1 MNELKIPKTDAEI
14 KEILC
19 KQLALLAE
27 RSESCSND
35 EIGGLTESMVRITEH
50 IASVNQFAQ
59 SINRITSRIHKG
71 CD

>member
-27 RSESCSND
+27 RSESCD
-35 EIGGLTESMVRITEH
+35 FEDLAGITREMVRI
-50 IASVNQFAQ
+50 ANLLSDFGY
-59 SINRITSRIHKG
+59 SPY
-71 CD
+71 DD

>member
-27 RSESCSND
+27 RSEYCD
-35 EIGGLTESMVRITEH
+35 IEEIVRITNAMCN
-50 IASVNQFAQ
+50 ILDTLQ
-59 SINRITSRIHKG
+59 RTY
-71 CD
+71 

>member
-27 RSESCSND
+27 RSENCDNQ
-35 EIGGLTESMVRITEH
+35 EIVHVTNAMCYVLNALKEE
-50 IASVNQFAQ
+50 F
-59 SINRITSRIHKG
+59 
-71 CD
+71 